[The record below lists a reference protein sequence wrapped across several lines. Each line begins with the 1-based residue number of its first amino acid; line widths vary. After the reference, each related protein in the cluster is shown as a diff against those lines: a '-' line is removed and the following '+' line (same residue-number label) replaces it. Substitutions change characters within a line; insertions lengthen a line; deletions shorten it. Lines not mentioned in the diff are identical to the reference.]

1 MPYGCTSRIDRPFP
15 TVTELGTHGP
25 ELEEDHMGGRHVL
38 AARRLLT
45 ETLDAEL
52 PEHELAVA
60 ARDVVAELGRPE
72 RLLDLIT
79 EIASG
84 EDDDPAGPANL
95 SYRHVLGFDKLLLID
110 GGPRHMLRAHLWH
123 PGRGALGK
131 EDIHNH
137 RSPLASCVVRGR
149 LAMELYE
156 TDGDGDLRTDRYQES
171 LAEESA
177 HWRLS
182 PAGPARL
189 RLTHTAQLAA
199 GSAYALPA
207 HTLHRAWCDT
217 REPTVTLFLETGAER
232 RRHTDV
238 FTAAGP
244 HPGAVAKVP
253 MGVPDYLEA
262 LTGLAELLRA
272 G

>member
-1 MPYGCTSRIDRPFP
+1 
-15 TVTELGTHGP
+15 
-25 ELEEDHMGGRHVL
+25 MGGRHVQ

-45 ETLDAEL
+45 VELAAEL
-52 PEHELAVA
+52 PEHGLALA
-60 ARDVVAELGRPE
+60 ARDLVDRLGRPDRLLELVAELAAGEGEPE
-72 RLLDLIT
+72 ECAR
-79 EIASG
+79 
-84 EDDDPAGPANL
+84 L

-110 GGPRHMLRAHLWH
+110 GGPRHMLRAHVWH
-123 PGRGALGK
+123 PGRGGIGR

-156 TDGDGDLRTDRYQES
+156 TADGDGDLTTARYRES
-171 LAEESA
+171 LAAGSA
-177 HWRLS
+177 NWRLA

-189 RLTHTAQLAA
+189 RLTHAARIAA

-217 REPTVTLFLETGAER
+217 EGPTVTLFLETGTER

-244 HPGAVAKVP
+244 HPDAVAKVP
-253 MGVPDYLEA
+253 MAVPDYLDA
-262 LTGLAELLRA
+262 LNDLAELLRA

>member
-1 MPYGCTSRIDRPFP
+1 
-15 TVTELGTHGP
+15 
-25 ELEEDHMGGRHVL
+25 MGGRQVL

-45 ETLDAEL
+45 EALDGEL
-52 PEHELAVA
+52 SDHETVTVA
-60 ARDVVAELGRPE
+60 RAVVAELGSPD
-72 RLLDLIT
+72 RLLELVA
-79 EIASG
+79 ELASG
-84 EDDDPAGPANL
+84 EGDPKGCAQL
-95 SYRHVLGFDKLLLID
+95 SYRHVLGFDKLLLVD

-123 PGRGALGK
+123 PGAAAIGK

-156 TDGDGDLRTDRYQES
+156 ARGDGGIATDRYEES
-171 LAEESA
+171 LSDRTAD
-177 HWRLS
+177 WTLR
-182 PAGPARL
+182 PTGPARL
-189 RLTHTAQLAA
+189 RLTHTGQYAA

-217 REPTVTLFLETGAER
+217 DVPTVTLFLETGADR

-253 MGVPDYLEA
+253 LDVRDYLGA
-262 LTGLAELLRA
+262 LNALAESLRSS
-272 G
+272 

>member
-1 MPYGCTSRIDRPFP
+1 
-15 TVTELGTHGP
+15 
-25 ELEEDHMGGRHVL
+25 MGGRQIL

-45 ETLDAEL
+45 EALDGEL
-52 PEHELAVA
+52 SDDGTVTA
-60 ARDVVAELGRPE
+60 ARAVIAELGSPE
-72 RLLDLIT
+72 RLLELVA
-79 EIASG
+79 ELASG
-84 EDDDPAGPANL
+84 EGDPEHCAGL

-123 PGRGALGK
+123 PDTAAIGT

-137 RSPLASCVVRGR
+137 RSPLASYVVRGR

-156 TDGDGDLRTDRYQES
+156 ARGDGGITADRYEES
-171 LAEESA
+171 LAERSA
-177 HWRLS
+177 DWTLRHT
-182 PAGPARL
+182 GPARL
-189 RLTHTAQLAA
+189 RLTHVGQYAA

-207 HTLHRAWCDT
+207 NTLHRAWCDADV
-217 REPTVTLFLETGAER
+217 PTVTLFLETGAER

-253 MGVPDYLEA
+253 LDVKDYLGA
-262 LTGLAELLRA
+262 LSGLAESLRSS
-272 G
+272 